1 MKKCGAQ
8 DLRVSTQKRAAFSEG
23 VRGNRRFLPHLS
35 EANGNSRRSG
45 RRKPVC
51 AVGHGAFVGIGE
63 FVGSICLCGD
73 RQRIAPR
80 RGAKKHG
87 GKNPSRAFLCFSV

>member
-8 DLRVSTQKRAAFSEG
+8 SLSVSAQERAAFSEG
-23 VRGNRRFLPHLS
+23 VRGNRACGGQLL
-35 EANGNSRRSG
+35 GNP
-45 RRKPVC
+45 RKAFAETVRE
-51 AVGHGAFVGIGE
+51 GAFVGIGE